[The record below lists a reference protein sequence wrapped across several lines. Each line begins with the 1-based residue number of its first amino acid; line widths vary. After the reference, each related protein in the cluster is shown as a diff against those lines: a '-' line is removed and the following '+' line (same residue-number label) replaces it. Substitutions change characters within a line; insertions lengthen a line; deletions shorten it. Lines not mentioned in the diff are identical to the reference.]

1 MRGEK
6 EYEIVQDAQRRA
18 RKFYNKEKKKNLISL
33 MLVGA
38 MASSMVAC
46 GGSGSGSA
54 DTATDTAATTEDGA
68 L

>member
-1 MRGEK
+1 M
-6 EYEIVQDAQRRA
+6 
-18 RKFYNKEKKKNLISL
+18 KKKLISL